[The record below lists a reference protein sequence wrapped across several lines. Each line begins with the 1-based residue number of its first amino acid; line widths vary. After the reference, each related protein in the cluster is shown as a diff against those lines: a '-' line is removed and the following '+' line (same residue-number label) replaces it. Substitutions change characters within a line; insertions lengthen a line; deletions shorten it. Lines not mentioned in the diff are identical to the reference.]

1 MAKDKNKTEII
12 SIRLDPLTR
21 DKLAFISDL
30 EYRPM
35 ALQIR
40 KVIEDFVAKYE
51 VDRNLVEGNFGKG
64 WQEGNQDYKDL
75 LLSHNIP
82 F

>member
-40 KVIEDFVAKYE
+40 KVIEDFIVKYE
-51 VDRNLVEGNFGKG
+51 DSKDLHSNE
-64 WQEGNQDYKDL
+64 DYKL
-75 LLSHNIP
+75 MLINHNIP